1 MNYIP
6 QTEKD
11 IKEMLDVIGVSSV
24 DELFKDIPKLL
35 NLPLNLPD
43 AISEYELVKRLKG
56 LSNLNAYA
64 GRYSYFIG
72 GGAYNH
78 FIPAL
83 VSHLL
88 SRSEFYTAYTPYQPE
103 ISQGTLQAMFEFQTY
118 MSMITGMDVSNASMY
133 DGASSTAEAVLMSFR
148 LKKKSKVIISETLNP
163 EYLSVVKTYLS
174 GRGEAIEIV
183 PFNRKTGR
191 VDIDKLVSMID
202 QNTASVVVQSPNFFG
217 IIEDLAEV
225 EKAVHSAGALLIVA
239 FTEAFAYGFLKPPGE
254 FNADIVAGEGQSFGI
269 PMSYGG
275 PFLGILATKQNY
287 VRTMPGRLVG
297 ETTDRNG
304 KRAYVLT
311 LSAREQHIRRE
322 KATSN
327 ICSNEGLCALAATI
341 FLSSIGKNGLYEMA
355 KLNHLNSEMLKSELN
370 DISGVKV
377 AYSAPTFNEFVIE
390 IERSANSLIDYLAQ
404 KGIIAGVLLSKYFN
418 KMGGRLLLTATEIN
432 TPDEIENLVEHIK
445 KFVKG

>member
-1 MNYIP
+1 MSYIP

-11 IKEMLDVIGVSSV
+11 IKEMLGVIGVSSV
-24 DELFKDIPKLL
+24 NELFKDIPKLL
-35 NLPLNLPD
+35 DQPLNLPD
-43 AISEYELVKRLKG
+43 ALSEDELVKRLKG
-56 LSNLNAYA
+56 LSNLNASA
-64 GRYSYFIG
+64 ERYSYFIG

-88 SRSEFYTAYTPYQPE
+88 GRAEFYTAYTPYQPE
-103 ISQGTLQAMFEFQTY
+103 ISQGTLQAIFEFQTY

-174 GRGEAIEIV
+174 GRGENIEIA

-191 VDIDKLVSMID
+191 LDIDKLASMID
-202 QNTASVVVQSPNFFG
+202 QKTASVVVQSPNFFG

-239 FTEAFAYGFLKPPGE
+239 FTEAFAYGLLKPPGE

-377 AYSAPTFNEFVIE
+377 AYPAPTFNEFVIE

-404 KGIIAGVLLSKYFN
+404 KGIIAGVPLSKYFN
-418 KMGGRLLLTATEIN
+418 KMDGRLLLTATEIN

-445 KFVKG
+445 KFMKG